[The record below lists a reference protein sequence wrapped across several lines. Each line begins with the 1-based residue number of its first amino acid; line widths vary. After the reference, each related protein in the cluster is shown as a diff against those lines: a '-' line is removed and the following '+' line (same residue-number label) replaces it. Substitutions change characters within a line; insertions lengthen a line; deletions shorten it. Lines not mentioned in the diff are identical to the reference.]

1 MGFVAKPLARGL
13 AAIKPDNAHG
23 QAHRA
28 RAGWSI
34 GQERETDM
42 TGRQLIGRSLVLA
55 ASSIALTAASA
66 EPAYDLVIRGGT
78 IYDGSGKAPVAGD
91 VAIKDDRIVAVGKVE
106 GKGKTEVSAIGMAVA
121 PGFINMLSWAT
132 ESLIADPRSQSD
144 IRQGVT
150 LEVMGEG
157 WSMGP
162 MNAAMKA
169 QETERQGDIKYAI
182 TWTSLGDYLSY
193 LEKRGIATNVA
204 SFVGAAT
211 VRIHELGEGDV
222 DPTPDQLTRMRALVR
237 QAMDEGALGVG
248 SSIIYAPGSYAETDE
263 LVALT
268 SEAAKCGGMYISHM
282 RSEGDRLE
290 EAVDELIEISRRSGA
305 PAEIYHLKMAGR
317 DNWGKYDSVVKKVE
331 AARAAGQRITADMYT
346 YTAGATGLDAAM
358 PTWVQAGGL
367 EAWIERLK
375 DPATRARVAAEM
387 QKPGSDWE
395 NLYLGAGADKMI
407 LSGFKSEKLKPLTG
421 KTLAEI
427 AAMRGKSPEETA
439 MDLVVEDGSRVGTVY
454 FLMSEANVRKQV
466 QLPWMSFGSD
476 AASQSAEGVFLKSGS
491 HPRTYGNFARLLG
504 RYVRDEKLI
513 SLEQAVY
520 RLTTLP
526 ATNLGLAERGALKP
540 GYYADV
546 VIFDPKTIADH
557 ATFEKPHQYATGVRD
572 VFVNGAQVLKGGE
585 PTGATPGRAVRG
597 AGFGKCR

>member
-1 MGFVAKPLARGL
+1 MATPQRFAPSLLLLCTSML
-13 AAIKPDNAHG
+13 AAP
-23 QAHRA
+23 
-28 RAGWSI
+28 
-34 GQERETDM
+34 
-42 TGRQLIGRSLVLA
+42 
-55 ASSIALTAASA
+55 IATAA
-66 EPAYDLVIRGGT
+66 PAYDVIIRGGT
-78 IYDGSGKAPVAGD
+78 IYDGSGQPPVVGD

-106 GKGKTEVSAIGMAVA
+106 GEAREELAAKGMAVA

-162 MNAAMKA
+162 MNSAMKS
-169 QETERQGDIKYAI
+169 QETARQGDIQYPI
-182 TWTSLGDYLSY
+182 EWTTLGDYFGW
-193 LEKRGIATNVA
+193 LEKRGISTNIA

-211 VRIHELGEGDV
+211 VRVHELGEGDV
-222 DPTPDQLTRMRALVR
+222 DPTPEQLSRMRALVR
-237 QAMDEGALGVG
+237 QAMNEGAMGVG
-248 SSIIYAPGSYAETDE
+248 SSLIYAPGSYAETDE

-282 RSEGDRLE
+282 RSEGDRID

-317 DNWGKYDSVVKKVE
+317 SNWGKLDGIVKKIE
-331 AARAAGQRITADMYT
+331 DARAAGLKITTDMYT

-375 DPATRARVAAEM
+375 DPATRARVAEEM
-387 QKPGSDWE
+387 KKPGSDWE
-395 NLYLGAGADKMI
+395 NLYFGAGADKMI
-407 LSGFKSEKLKPLTG
+407 LSGFKSEALKPLTG
-421 KTLAEI
+421 KTLAEV

-454 FLMSEANVRKQV
+454 FLMSEDNVRKQI

-476 AASQSAEGVFLKSGS
+476 AASQATEGVFLKSGA

-513 SLEQAVY
+513 PLEQAVY

-526 ATNLGLAERGALKP
+526 ATNLGIEHRGALKP

-546 VIFDPKTIADH
+546 VVFDPATVADRS
-557 ATFEKPHQYATGVRD
+557 TFEAPHQYSVGVRD
-572 VFVNGAQVLKGGE
+572 VFVNGTQVLKDGE
-585 PTGATPGRAVRG
+585 HSGATPGRAVRG
-597 AGFGKCR
+597 RGWNRCP

>member
-1 MGFVAKPLARGL
+1 MTSPRLFTPALLLSGSMLL
-13 AAIKPDNAHG
+13 AAPIA
-23 QAHRA
+23 A
-28 RAGWSI
+28 
-34 GQERETDM
+34 ET
-42 TGRQLIGRSLVLA
+42 
-55 ASSIALTAASA
+55 
-66 EPAYDLVIRGGT
+66 PAYDVIIRGGT
-78 IYDGSGKAPVAGD
+78 IYDGSGGPPVVGD
-91 VAIKDDRIVAVGKVE
+91 VAIRDDRIVAVGRVA
-106 GKGKTEVSAIGMAVA
+106 GSAKSEMSAKGMAVA

-132 ESLIADPRSQSD
+132 ESLIADPKSQSN

-162 MNAAMKA
+162 LNAAMKA
-169 QETERQGDIKYAI
+169 QERARQGDIQYAI
-182 TWTSLGDYLSY
+182 EWTSLGDYFDWLD
-193 LEKRGIATNVA
+193 KRGISTNIA

-211 VRIHELGEGDV
+211 VRVHELGEGDV
-222 DPTPDQLTRMRALVR
+222 DPTPEQLGRMRALVR
-237 QAMDEGALGVG
+237 QAMNEGAMGVG
-248 SSIIYAPGSYAETDE
+248 SSLIYAPGSYAETDE

-282 RSEGDRLE
+282 RSEGDRIE
-290 EAVDELIEISRRSGA
+290 EAVDELIDISRRSGA

-317 DNWGKYDSVVKKVE
+317 SNWGKLDTIVKKIE
-331 AARAAGQRITADMYT
+331 DARAEGLRITTDMYT

-375 DPATRARVAAEM
+375 DPAIRARVAEEM
-387 QKPGSDWE
+387 KKPGGDWE
-395 NLYLGAGADKMI
+395 NLYFGAGADKMI
-407 LSGFKSEKLKPLTG
+407 LSGFKSEALKPLTG
-421 KTLAEI
+421 KTLAEV

-439 MDLVVEDGSRVGTVY
+439 MDLVIEDGSRVGTVY
-454 FLMSEANVRKQV
+454 FLMSEDNVRKQI

-476 AASQSAEGVFLKSGS
+476 AASQATEGVFLKSGA

-513 SLEQAVY
+513 PLEQAVY

-526 ATNLGLAERGALKP
+526 ATNLGITDRGALKP

-546 VIFDPKTIADH
+546 VVFDPATIADRS
-557 ATFEKPHQYATGVRD
+557 TFEAPHRYSVGVRD
-572 VFVNGAQVLKGGE
+572 VFVNGKQVLKDGE
-585 PTGATPGRAVRG
+585 HSGAMPGRAVRG
-597 AGFGKCR
+597 AGFNRCP

>member
-1 MGFVAKPLARGL
+1 MLLSASVAAKP
-13 AAIKPDNAHG
+13 AA
-23 QAHRA
+23 
-28 RAGWSI
+28 
-34 GQERETDM
+34 
-42 TGRQLIGRSLVLA
+42 
-55 ASSIALTAASA
+55 
-66 EPAYDLVIRGGT
+66 PAYDLIIRGGT
-78 IYDGSGKAPVAGD
+78 LYDGSGQPPVIGD
-91 VAIKDDRIVAVGKVE
+91 VAIKNDRIVAVGKVR
-106 GKGKTEVSAIGMAVA
+106 GTAKTEVSARGMAVA

-132 ESLIADPRSQSD
+132 ESLIVDPKSQSD

-169 QETERQGDIKYAI
+169 QETERQGDIKFPI
-182 TWTSLGDYLSY
+182 EWTTLGDYLTY
-193 LEKRGIATNVA
+193 LEKRGVSTNVA

-211 VRIHELGEGDV
+211 VRVHELGEDDV
-222 DPTPDQLTRMRALVR
+222 DPTPDQLARMRALVK
-237 QAMDEGALGVG
+237 QAMNEGALGVG

-317 DNWGKYDSVVKKVE
+317 SNWGKLASVVKKIE
-331 AARAAGQRITADMYT
+331 DARAAGLRITTDMYT

-358 PTWVQAGGL
+358 PTWVQAGGV

-375 DPATRARVAAEM
+375 DPAIRARVAAEM
-387 QKPGSDWE
+387 KKPGNDWE
-395 NLYLGAGADKMI
+395 NLYFGAGADKMI
-407 LSGFKSEKLKPLTG
+407 LSGFKNDALKPLTG
-421 KTLAEI
+421 KTLAEV

-454 FLMSEANVRKQV
+454 FLMSEDNVRAQIK
-466 QLPWMSFGSD
+466 LPWMSFGSD
-476 AASQSAEGVFLKSGS
+476 AASQAPEGVFLKSGA
-491 HPRTYGNFARLLG
+491 HPRTYGNFSRLLG

-526 ATNLGLAERGALKP
+526 ATNLGIKDRGALKL

-546 VIFDPKTIADH
+546 VVFDPATIGDRS
-557 ATFEKPHQYATGVRD
+557 TFEKPHQYSVGMRD
-572 VFVNGAQVLKGGE
+572 VFVNGVAVLRGGE
-585 PTGATPGRAVRG
+585 HSGATPGRAVRG
-597 AGFGKCR
+597 AGWQRCG

>member
-1 MGFVAKPLARGL
+1 MATPRRFAPSLLLLCSSMLVAGPI
-13 AAIKPDNAHG
+13 AA
-23 QAHRA
+23 QA
-28 RAGWSI
+28 
-34 GQERETDM
+34 
-42 TGRQLIGRSLVLA
+42 
-55 ASSIALTAASA
+55 
-66 EPAYDLVIRGGT
+66 PAYDLIIRGGT
-78 IYDGSGKAPVAGD
+78 IYDGSGKPPVVGD
-91 VAIKDDRIVAVGKVE
+91 LAIKDDRIVAVGKVE
-106 GKGKTEVSAIGMAVA
+106 GTAEREIAAKGMAVA

-132 ESLIADPRSQSD
+132 ESLIADPKSQSD

-162 MNAAMKA
+162 MNATMKR
-169 QETERQGDIKYAI
+169 QETERQGDIKYPI
-182 TWTSLGDYLSY
+182 EWTTLGDYFGW
-193 LEKRGIATNVA
+193 LEKRGISTNVA

-211 VRIHELGEGDV
+211 VRVHELGEGDV
-222 DPTPDQLTRMRALVR
+222 DPNPEQLGRMRALVR
-237 QAMDEGALGVG
+237 QAMNEGAMGVG

-282 RSEGDRLE
+282 RSEGDRIE

-317 DNWGKYDSVVKKVE
+317 SNWGKLDAIVKKIE
-331 AARAAGQRITADMYT
+331 DARAAGLRITTDMYT

-367 EAWIERLK
+367 EQWIERLK
-375 DPATRARVAAEM
+375 DPAIRARVSEEM
-387 QKPGSDWE
+387 KKPGSDWE
-395 NLYLGAGADKMI
+395 NLYFGAGADKMI
-407 LSGFKSEKLKPLTG
+407 LSGFKNDALKPLTG
-421 KTLAEI
+421 KTLAEV
-427 AAMRGKSPEETA
+427 AKMRGKSPEETA

-454 FLMSEANVRKQV
+454 FLMSEDNVRKQI

-476 AASQSAEGVFLKSGS
+476 AASQATEGVFLKSGA

-513 SLEQAVY
+513 PLEQAVY

-526 ATNLGLAERGALKP
+526 ATNLGIKDRGALKP

-546 VIFDPKTIADH
+546 VVFDPATIGDRS
-557 ATFEKPHQYATGVRD
+557 TFEKPHQYSVGVRD
-572 VFVNGAQVLKGGE
+572 VFVNGVAVLRNGE
-585 PTGATPGRAVRG
+585 HSGATPGRAVRG
-597 AGFGKCR
+597 AGFNRCS

>member
-1 MGFVAKPLARGL
+1 MALR
-13 AAIKPDNAHG
+13 
-23 QAHRA
+23 
-28 RAGWSI
+28 
-34 GQERETDM
+34 
-42 TGRQLIGRSLVLA
+42 RSFAPSLMLLCG
-55 ASSIALTAASA
+55 SMLLTVSVDAQSPA
-66 EPAYDLVIRGGT
+66 PAYDVIIRGGT
-78 IYDGSGKAPVAGD
+78 IYDGSGKVPAVGD
-91 VAIKDDRIVAVGKVE
+91 VAIKDGRIVAVGKVD
-106 GKGKTEVSAIGMAVA
+106 GTAKTEMSAKGMAVA

-132 ESLIADPRSQSD
+132 ESLIVDPRSQSD

-162 MNAAMKA
+162 MNATMKA
-169 QETERQGDIKYAI
+169 LETERQGDIKYPI
-182 TWTSLGDYLSY
+182 EWTTLGDYLGY
-193 LEKRGIATNVA
+193 LEKRGVSTNVA
-204 SFVGAAT
+204 SFIGAAT
-211 VRIHELGEGDV
+211 VRVHELGEGDV
-222 DPTPDQLTRMRALVR
+222 DPTPEQLARMRALVK
-237 QAMDEGALGVG
+237 QAMNEGAMGVG

-282 RSEGDRLE
+282 RSEGDRIE
-290 EAVDELIEISRRSGA
+290 EAVDELIDISRRSGA

-317 DNWGKYDSVVKKVE
+317 SNWGKLSAIVKKIE
-331 AARAAGQRITADMYT
+331 DARAEGLRITTDMYT

-367 EAWIERLK
+367 EQWIERLK
-375 DPATRARVAAEM
+375 DPAIRARVAAEM
-387 QKPGSDWE
+387 KKPGSDWE
-395 NLYLGAGADKMI
+395 NLYFGAGAGKMI
-407 LSGFKSEKLKPLTG
+407 LSGFKNDALKPLTG
-421 KTLAEI
+421 KTLAEV

-454 FLMSEANVRKQV
+454 FLMSEDNVRKQV

-476 AASQSAEGVFLKSGS
+476 AASQANEGVFLKSGA
-491 HPRTYGNFARLLG
+491 HPRTYGNFSRLLG

-526 ATNLGLAERGALKP
+526 ATNLGIKDRGALKP

-546 VIFDPKTIADH
+546 VVFDPATIGDRS
-557 ATFEKPHQYATGVRD
+557 TFEKPHQYSIGVRD
-572 VFVNGAQVLKGGE
+572 VFVNGVAVLKDGE
-585 PTGATPGRAVRG
+585 HSGATPGRAVRG
-597 AGFGKCR
+597 AGWNRCS